1 MIGPLLV
8 GLPMQCFGVRV
19 GFACCDAM
27 ALVALVLASS
37 VWTRKL
43 ADA

>member
-8 GLPMQCFGVRV
+8 GLPTPMFGVRV
-19 GFACCDAM
+19 GFGSRRADI
-27 ALVALVLASS
+27 ASS

-43 ADA
+43 AGA